1 VAAAASAWAGSWC
14 GWWAPWA
21 VPALTVAA
29 AALLIAGRRNPGI
42 LVAVAAAAAVSGL
55 AAAGRDA
62 ATLAAPLPEG
72 RVTMAARVE
81 TDPVERWGDPVVA
94 IKPSHLA
101 VDGGWRHWDGPRLSL
116 AIDDL
121 AITAGDR
128 ILVTGTITRR
138 PGRVRGDP
146 VAGVVSVRRVERLG
160 GPDDPLFATGNLLR
174 SRVHDGIE
182 PFLPRPSAALL
193 SGFLIGDV
201 RDLPPADSD
210 ALRRTG
216 LTHFVAVSGSNVALF
231 LAAWWVAMGPLGWS
245 PRLRAVLGILGLA
258 VFVVATRWEPSVVR
272 AAAMAG
278 LVLGGRFAGVPVDG
292 WTAFGGAVTGLLLV
306 SGDLVFDVGFQLSVA
321 ATAGVLAGAG
331 IWSTRRPRWAW
342 TALGATA
349 SAQIAV
355 APLLLAHFGTVPLLA
370 PIANLV
376 AAPLVGL
383 ATAAGGIGVMTG
395 IRPITAFGVAAAD
408 LVLAVARAGRDL
420 PQLGWAGV
428 LGAAAMG
435 VAVLHRGLRPLV
447 AVAAAGALAAAV
459 VLPGL
464 PPRGPEMIVLDVG
477 QGDAILLRDQMGTT
491 VLVDGGPDPAALRR
505 ALTSRR
511 ITRLDLLVITHQHA
525 DHTTALVGIT
535 GYVTVEQAWV
545 SPQAEAGGPLG
556 EVLQELG
563 AAGTIVEYPASGWQ
577 ASVGAFHLE
586 VLGPRRRYA
595 SPNDGSIVVM
605 ATAAGVTALLAG
617 DIEVI
622 AQREIGT
629 LAADVLKVPH
639 QGAATSDP
647 GWLAG
652 VGAVIAVVSVGPND
666 YGHPS
671 DEVIGVL
678 EGAGALVL
686 RTDRDGDVV
695 VRFDRV
701 GRTGRAVAPRRYGG
715 ANETSPRRAGPPR
728 GRAGGTPR
736 DAAQGGSPPRSVRR
750 ARHRSHRRAPQGWR

>member
-1 VAAAASAWAGSWC
+1 VLAVTAG
-14 GWWAPWA
+14 
-21 VPALTVAA
+21 
-29 AALLIAGRRNPGI
+29 ALLAAGRRNAGI
-42 LVAVAAAAAVSGL
+42 LAAVVAAAAVSGW

-72 RVTMAARVE
+72 LVTMAARVE

-94 IKPSHLA
+94 IRPNHLA
-101 VDGGWRHWDGPRLSL
+101 VDGGWRRWDGPRLSL
-116 AIDDL
+116 ATGD
-121 AITAGDR
+121 TVVSAGDR
-128 ILVTGTITRR
+128 VLVTGMIVRR

-146 VAGVVSVRRVERLG
+146 VAGVVSARRVERLG

-174 SRVHDGIE
+174 ARVHDGIE

-193 SGFLIGDV
+193 AGFLIGDV
-201 RDLPPADSD
+201 RDLPAADAD

-278 LVLGGRFAGVPVDG
+278 LVLGGRFSGVPVDG

-331 IWSTRRPRWAW
+331 IWSARRPRWAW

-355 APLLLAHFGTVPLLA
+355 APLLLVHFGTVPLLA

-376 AAPLVGL
+376 AAPLVAL

-395 IRPITAFGVAAAD
+395 IRPITALGVAAAD

-428 LGAAAMG
+428 LATGAVG
-435 VAVLHRGLRPLV
+435 VTVLHRGLRPLV
-447 AVAAAGALAAAV
+447 AVGAAGALAAAV

-477 QGDAILLRDQMGTT
+477 QGDAILLRDQLGTT
-491 VLVDGGPDPAALRR
+491 VLVDGGPDPAVLRR

-511 ITRLDLLVITHQHA
+511 IARIDLLVITHEHA

-535 GYVTVEQAWV
+535 GYAVVERVWV
-545 SPQAEAGGPLG
+545 SPQAEADGPLG
-556 EVLQELG
+556 EVLEELG
-563 AAGTIVEYPASGWQ
+563 VAGAVVEYPGTGWQ
-577 ASVGAFHLE
+577 ASVGVFHLE

-595 SPNDGSIVVM
+595 SPNDGSIVVT
-605 ATAAGVTALLAG
+605 AAAAGVTVLLAG

-629 LAADVLKVPH
+629 VAADVLKVPH

-647 GWLAG
+647 EWLAA

-671 DEVIGVL
+671 EAVISVL
-678 EGAGALVL
+678 ESAGAVVL

-701 GRTGRAVAPRRYGG
+701 GRSVRAVAPRRYGG
-715 ANETSPRRAGPPR
+715 GDETSPRRAGPPR
-728 GRAGGTPR
+728 RRAGGTPR
-736 DAAQGGSPPRSVRR
+736 DAAQGRSPPRPIRCGW
-750 ARHRSHRRAPQGWR
+750 HRSHRRASQGRR

>member
-1 VAAAASAWAGSWC
+1 VLVVAAGVLLVTGRSSAG
-14 GWWAPWA
+14 
-21 VPALTVAA
+21 V
-29 AALLIAGRRNPGI
+29 
-42 LVAVAAAAAVSGL
+42 LVAVAAAAAVSGW
-55 AAAGRDA
+55 AVAGRDA

-72 RVTMAARVE
+72 RVIMAARVE
-81 TDPVERWGDPVVA
+81 TDPVERWGDPMVA
-94 IKPSHLA
+94 IEPSHLL
-101 VDGGWRHWDGPRLSL
+101 VDGGWQAWDGPRLSL
-116 AIDDL
+116 DMDDTVV
-121 AITAGDR
+121 TAGDR
-128 ILVTGTITRR
+128 ILVMGTVIRR

-146 VAGVVSVRRVERLG
+146 VAGIVIARRIELLG

-174 SRVHDGIE
+174 ARVHDGIE
-182 PFLPRPSAALL
+182 PFRPRSSAALL
-193 SGFLIGDV
+193 AGFLIGDV
-201 RDLPPADSD
+201 RDLPDADAD

-245 PRLRAVLGILGLA
+245 PRLRAVLGLLGLA
-258 VFVVATRWEPSVVR
+258 VFVVVTRWEPSVVR
-272 AAAMAG
+272 AATMAG
-278 LVLGGRFAGVPVDG
+278 LVLTGRFFGVPVDG
-292 WTAFGGAVTGLLLV
+292 WTAFGGAVVALLLV
-306 SGDLVFDVGFQLSVA
+306 SADLVFDVGFQLSVA

-331 IWSTRRPRWAW
+331 IWNSRRPRWAW

-355 APLLLAHFGTVPLLA
+355 APLLLIHFGTVPLLA
-370 PIANLV
+370 PVTNLV

-395 IRPITAFGVAAAD
+395 IRPVTAVGVAAAD
-408 LVLAVARAGRDL
+408 LVLGVARAGRDL

-428 LGAAAMG
+428 LAVGTAG

-447 AVAAAGALAAAV
+447 AVGAAGALAVSV
-459 VLPGL
+459 VLPGM

-477 QGDAILLRDQMGTT
+477 QGDAILLRDPLGATI
-491 VLVDGGPDPAALRR
+491 LVDGGPDPAVLRR

-511 ITRLDLLVITHQHA
+511 ITRIDLLVVTHQHA

-535 GYVTVEQAWV
+535 GYASVERAWV
-545 SPQAEAGGPLG
+545 SPHAEDGGPLG
-556 EVLQELG
+556 ELLEELVS
-563 AAGTIVEYPASGWQ
+563 AGTIVEYPGSGWQ
-577 ASVGAFHLE
+577 ASVGVFHLE

-595 SPNDGSIVVM
+595 SPNDGSIVIR

-622 AQREIGT
+622 SQREIGT
-629 LAADVLKVPH
+629 ARADVLKVPH

-647 GWLAG
+647 DWLAG
-652 VGAVIAVVSVGPND
+652 VGAVVAVISVGPND

-671 DEVIGVL
+671 DEVIAVL
-678 EGAGALVL
+678 EAAGARVL

-701 GRTGRAVAPRRYGG
+701 GLTGRAVAPRRYGG
-715 ANETSPRRAGPPR
+715 GDETSPRRAGPPR
-728 GRAGGTPR
+728 WRAGGTPR
-736 DAAQGGSPPRSVRR
+736 DAAQGRSAPRPVGCGRN
-750 ARHRSHRRAPQGWR
+750 RSHRHSPQGRR